1 MTEPVHSR
9 SSREEPTMRHNQV
22 RPDGD
27 GRARRTPRLRPE
39 HLDCEEPQHGAWR
52 AATSC
57 PGTGR
62 RLLRLVGVTVA
73 LTSATPVGSAAP
85 SGALAD
91 KWHIEQGRAIEDPPP
106 DNLLF
111 SASCPSAKVC
121 VAVGY
126 NGHGNFQGT
135 LVETMNKNRWTVTPS
150 PVTASP
156 YIGDSLNAVSCGSPT
171 SCAAAGRAT
180 DVTGTRARTLV
191 LRLKGGTWRLSPSP
205 NTTAVLNSLAGI
217 SCASSTTCVAVGDD
231 GTPSFQ
237 KTLVESLSKGT
248 WRVVPSPVA
257 DPPYVV
263 NFLNAVSCI
272 SPTHCVAAGFAAD
285 PTGMESRTLIETLSG
300 GTWRITP
307 SPDTS
312 SPMNELYGVQCT
324 TPTSCVAVGDDGSI
338 SAQRALVETLS
349 GGTWKLVPSPDTA
362 LGLNELFYAWCRSR
376 TSCGAAGYAMDPQGT
391 EARTL
396 IETLSGGVWRITAS
410 PNTASPLNE
419 LYGYSCAS
427 PSACYAV
434 GVEGTSIAQE
444 ALIETSAG

>member
-9 SSREEPTMRHNQV
+9 SSREEPTMQHNQV

-62 RLLRLVGVTVA
+62 RLLRLVGVTAA

-135 LVETMNKNRWTVTPS
+135 LVETMNKNSWTVTPS

-180 DVTGTRARTLV
+180 DVTGTRERTLV

-205 NTTAVLNSLAGI
+205 NTTAALNSLAGI
-217 SCASSTTCVAVGDD
+217 SCASVYHV
-231 GTPSFQ
+231 
-237 KTLVESLSKGT
+237 
-248 WRVVPSPVA
+248 R
-257 DPPYVV
+257 
-263 NFLNAVSCI
+263 
-272 SPTHCVAAGFAAD
+272 
-285 PTGMESRTLIETLSG
+285 SG
-300 GTWRITP
+300 GRRRHPKLSEDTGGVPQQRHLAGRAQPGGRP
-307 SPDTS
+307 SVRRQFPQRRFLHFPHALCGGRLRRRPDG
-312 SPMNELYGVQCT
+312 YGVT
-324 TPTSCVAVGDDGSI
+324 HAY
-338 SAQRALVETLS
+338 R
-349 GGTWKLVPSPDTA
+349 
-362 LGLNELFYAWCRSR
+362 
-376 TSCGAAGYAMDPQGT
+376 DPQRRNL
-391 EARTL
+391 ENNAQPRH
-396 IETLSGGVWRITAS
+396 VVA
-410 PNTASPLNE
+410 NE
-419 LYGYSCAS
+419 
-427 PSACYAV
+427 
-434 GVEGTSIAQE
+434 
-444 ALIETSAG
+444 

>member
-1 MTEPVHSR
+1 MQHKPVR
-9 SSREEPTMRHNQV
+9 R
-22 RPDGD
+22 DGD
-27 GRARRTPRLRPE
+27 DRARRNTRFPPERLDREKP
-39 HLDCEEPQHGAWR
+39 PPGAWTI
-52 AATSC
+52 APSC

-62 RLLRLVGVTVA
+62 RLLRLVGVT
-73 LTSATPVGSAAP
+73 SAFTWASVVGLAAP
-85 SGALAD
+85 GGALPD

-135 LVETMNKNRWTVTPS
+135 LVETLNKNSWTVTPS

-191 LRLKGGTWRLSPSP
+191 LSLNGGTWRLSPSP
-205 NTTAVLNSLAGI
+205 NTTAALNSLAGI
-217 SCASSTTCVAVGDD
+217 SCASSTSCVAVGYD
-231 GTPSFQ
+231 GTPSSQ
-237 KTLVESLSKGT
+237 RTLVESLSNGT
-248 WRVVPSPVA
+248 WQVTPSPVA
-257 DPPYVV
+257 GPPYAV
-263 NFLNAVSCI
+263 NFLNAVSCV
-272 SPTHCVAAGFAAD
+272 SPAHCVAAGFAAD

-300 GTWRITP
+300 GSWRITP
-307 SPDTS
+307 SPDTP
-312 SPMNELYGVQCT
+312 SPTNELYGIQCT
-324 TPTSCVAVGDDGSI
+324 TPTSCVAVGDDGGI
-338 SAQRALVETLS
+338 SAQRTLVETLS
-349 GGTWKLVPSPDTA
+349 GGTWRLTPSPDTA

-376 TSCGAAGYAMDPQGT
+376 TSCGAAGYAMNPRAT

-396 IETLSGGVWRITAS
+396 IETLSGGVWRITPS
-410 PNTASPLNE
+410 PNTGSPLNE

-427 PSACYAV
+427 AGACYAV
-434 GVEGTSIAQE
+434 GVEGTSTAQE